1 MHERLLTFGSAR
13 LGELALVS
21 LTRFGGH
28 EEQTRGLVERRLLEH
43 ALRKHFSHVS
53 LHVRNALGAPLREL
67 FQAVRL
73 AQADGVAVTIEGAGE
88 ADLSSACEHERTAEH
103 STCGDKRHGSR
114 KLDKEHDK
122 PYGDK
127 RNSHGD
133 ARDHKRY
140 AAAALGRGARIAQAH
155 ELLFALAFLNE
166 RVLLLTSA
174 DTVRCLRNPAAD
186 ALSGGAGNTLDS
198 RLEVAE
204 IARLHGVLR
213 SVCNLVGHVI

>member
-1 MHERLLTFGSAR
+1 M
-13 LGELALVS
+13 
-21 LTRFGGH
+21 
-28 EEQTRGLVERRLLEH
+28 
-43 ALRKHFSHVS
+43 
-53 LHVRNALGAPLREL
+53 REL
-67 FQAVRL
+67 VQAVRL
-73 AQADGVAVTIEGAGE
+73 AQADGVAVAIEGASE
-88 ADLSSACEHERTAEH
+88 ADLSSAREHERTAEH
-103 STCGDKRHGSR
+103 GTCGDERHGSR
-114 KLDKEHDK
+114 KLDEEHDK

-140 AAAALGRGARIAQAH
+140 ATAALGRGARIAQVH

-166 RVLLLTSA
+166 RILFLTSA
-174 DTVRCLRNPAAD
+174 DAVRRLRDPAAD
-186 ALSGGAGNTLDS
+186 ALSGGAGNALDG